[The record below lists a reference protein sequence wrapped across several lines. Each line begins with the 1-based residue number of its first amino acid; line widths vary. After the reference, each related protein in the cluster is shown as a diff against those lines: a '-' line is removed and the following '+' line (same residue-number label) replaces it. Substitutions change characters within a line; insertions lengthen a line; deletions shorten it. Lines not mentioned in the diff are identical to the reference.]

1 MKFSNKILLLILL
14 FIITFIIGFC
24 LTRIII
30 QEQYKNINIEV
41 EVSCRTKDKK
51 DIKILTEVNYDNNE
65 KRSKY
70 FIKKA
75 INESCMYMFHLYT
88 LDEIKNNSNEIE
100 TLTTENIF
108 NRLQIQDKGFMIY
121 KFKYTIKEE

>member
-14 FIITFIIGFC
+14 FIITFIISFC
-24 LTRIII
+24 LTKIII

-51 DIKILTEVNYDNNE
+51 DIKILTEANYDNNE

-100 TLTTENIF
+100 ALTTEDIF